1 MVRAYFMLIGL
12 QNDILLILL
21 IVMDIYIIDYISMVG
36 PTQVI
41 VAFWPWNKLENMNWK
56 NM

>member
-1 MVRAYFMLIGL
+1 MLIGL
-12 QNDILLILL
+12 QNYILLILL

-41 VAFWPWNKLENMNWK
+41 VAF
-56 NM
+56 